1 MLEGIRISCWET
13 KKINIDGTNLTNI
26 NFAYIGSQVKTID
39 TIKYIQVSLMQ
50 IASTMT
56 EVKKKDVQKLTL
68 QFPVK
73 RD

>member
-56 EVKKKDVQKLTL
+56 EVKKRMFKN
-68 QFPVK
+68 
-73 RD
+73 